1 MTGKQYEFTPE
12 VADEICDR
20 LAKGQSLRSIC
31 ADKEGD
37 WLPSARTFHRWL
49 ASDEEWAEALR
60 QQYAHAREMQ
70 ADAKFDEAD
79 DIAKSATP
87 ETVQVARLQID
98 TIKWQTSKLAPKKY
112 GEKVTTEHTGAGGG
126 PIQIITGVPRAG
138 D

>member
-1 MTGKQYEFTPE
+1 MTGRPCEFSPE
-12 VADEICDR
+12 TANEICER
-20 LAKGQSLRSIC
+20 LSRGESLRSIC
-31 ADKEGD
+31 ADEESG
-37 WLPSARTFHRWL
+37 WLPSARTVHRWL
-49 ASDEEWAEALR
+49 ASEEEWAESFR

-79 DIAKSATP
+79 AIAKAATV
-87 ETVQVARLQID
+87 ENVQVARLQID

-112 GEKVTTEHTGAGGG
+112 GDRLTTEHTGEGGG